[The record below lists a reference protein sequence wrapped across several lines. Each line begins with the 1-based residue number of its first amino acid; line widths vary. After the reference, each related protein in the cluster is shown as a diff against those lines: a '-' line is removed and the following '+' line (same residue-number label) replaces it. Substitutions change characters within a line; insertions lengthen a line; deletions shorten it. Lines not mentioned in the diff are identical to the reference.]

1 MGCVGCEGD
10 HEVYP
15 PLLYDD
21 AGGAELELTLCDTSL
36 AMVLG
41 GVRRLPTLAWLPAW
55 PAPETA
61 K

>member
-1 MGCVGCEGD
+1 
-10 HEVYP
+10 
-15 PLLYDD
+15 LLYDD
-21 AGGAELELTLCDTSL
+21 TGGAELELTLCETSV